1 MHPRPPTGLHGWAAG
16 AASALAYG
24 SMPVVAVFAFNG
36 GASPTVLLTLRG
48 VFAIAAILTIWV
60 VTGRV
65 RRVPWPAAV
74 GLIMVCGVIFGAQV
88 VAFFA
93 AVQLGGAQLPVVVVN
108 VCPLLV
114 IGLVWLRDRT
124 PVPLTLILLALV
136 TIVGL
141 VFVGATGASATSLAA
156 VGLTLLSA
164 AGYAVYLV
172 ASERWVHQVGTVA
185 SAGLVTIGS
194 TATVAVFALVNGD
207 RFAVAAPVWHTA
219 ILQGLVLTPVGM
231 GGALYAVR
239 SLGSVPLS
247 LLGALEPVIGLTL
260 AAVLLHESLAPM
272 QWVGVVIIVAA
283 CTAVPLVSR
292 RQPAAQSAPPLTNAA
307 GVGEVAVPRT
317 SARTSASGRP
327 GGQIPAC
334 VTLPK
339 FTLVRGPAGVRCFG
353 TLCCQS
359 RWQRPRMISTS
370 PPAGMNV
377 VLRPP
382 VLGRIRNRRVAPRL
396 STGTIAVCG
405 MLAGRSACQLVLS
418 RWSRYQFIQSPSYG
432 TPQYSLSAAARPTR
446 NAGAVAKSRY
456 SRVSRGSSTSRWYIQ
471 RRRCSHPLSSPS

>member
-1 MHPRPPTGLHGWAAG
+1 VHPRPSTGLHGWAAG

-24 SMPVVAVFAFNG
+24 AMPVVSVFAFNG

-48 VFAIAAILTIWV
+48 VFAILAIVAIWV
-60 VTGRV
+60 FTGRA
-65 RRVPWPAAV
+65 RRVPLTAAA
-74 GLIMVCGVIFGAQV
+74 GLIIVCGMLFGAQV

-124 PVPLTLILLALV
+124 PVPPTLLLLAVV

-141 VFVGATGASATSLAA
+141 VFVADAGANAASLSA

-172 ASERWVHQVGTVA
+172 TSERWVHQVGTVA

-194 TATVAVFALVNGD
+194 TVTIAVFALVNGE
-207 RFAVAAPVWHTA
+207 RFAVGAPVWHTA

-247 LLGALEPVIGLTL
+247 LLGGLEPVIGLTL

-272 QWVGVVIIVAA
+272 QWVGVVIIVLA

-292 RQPAAQSAPPLTNAA
+292 RQPVAQSAPPLLNGA
-307 GVGEVAVPRT
+307 GVGEVAIPEPRPLDDPEPMC
-317 SARTSASGRP
+317 RP
-327 GGQIPAC
+327 ATTRDAAGCEIPGQCHGLKP
-334 VTLPK
+334 
-339 FTLVRGPAGVRCFG
+339 
-353 TLCCQS
+353 
-359 RWQRPRMISTS
+359 
-370 PPAGMNV
+370 
-377 VLRPP
+377 
-382 VLGRIRNRRVAPRL
+382 
-396 STGTIAVCG
+396 
-405 MLAGRSACQLVLS
+405 
-418 RWSRYQFIQSPSYG
+418 
-432 TPQYSLSAAARPTR
+432 
-446 NAGAVAKSRY
+446 
-456 SRVSRGSSTSRWYIQ
+456 
-471 RRRCSHPLSSPS
+471 

>member
-1 MHPRPPTGLHGWAAG
+1 VHPHPPTRLDGWAAG

-48 VFAIAAILTIWV
+48 VFAIGAIVAIWV
-60 VTGRV
+60 VTGRL
-65 RRVPWPAAV
+65 RRVPWTAAV
-74 GLIMVCGVIFGAQV
+74 GLIVLCGMLFGAQV

-93 AVQLGGAQLPVVVVN
+93 AVQRGGAQLPVVVVN

-124 PVPLTLILLALV
+124 PVPPSLILLAIV

-141 VFVGATGASATSLAA
+141 VFVSGTGTSAASLSA

-172 ASERWVHQVGTVA
+172 TSERWVHQVGTVA
-185 SAGLVTIGS
+185 SAGMVTIGS
-194 TATVAVFALVNGD
+194 TATIAVFGLVNGD

-219 ILQGLVLTPVGM
+219 MLQGLVLTPIGM

-260 AAVLLHESLAPM
+260 AAVLLHESLGAV
-272 QWVGVVIIVAA
+272 QWVGVVIIVMA

-292 RQPAAQSAPPLTNAA
+292 RQPMAPSAPPLLNAP
-307 GVGEVAVPRT
+307 GVGEVAIVEPRPQHGPEPT
-317 SARTSASGRP
+317 GH
-327 GGQIPAC
+327 PAI
-334 VTLPK
+334 T
-339 FTLVRGPAGVRCFG
+339 RDAADNAA
-353 TLCCQS
+353 LCCE
-359 RWQRPRMISTS
+359 PD
-370 PPAGMNV
+370 
-377 VLRPP
+377 
-382 VLGRIRNRRVAPRL
+382 
-396 STGTIAVCG
+396 C
-405 MLAGRSACQLVLS
+405 RSE
-418 RWSRYQFIQSPSYG
+418 
-432 TPQYSLSAAARPTR
+432 
-446 NAGAVAKSRY
+446 
-456 SRVSRGSSTSRWYIQ
+456 
-471 RRRCSHPLSSPS
+471 

>member
-1 MHPRPPTGLHGWAAG
+1 MHSRPPPGLQGWAAG

-48 VFAIAAILTIWV
+48 VFAIAAIVAIWIF
-60 VTGRV
+60 TGRV

-74 GLIMVCGVIFGAQV
+74 GLMVACGVLFGAQV

-108 VCPLLV
+108 VCPLMV

-124 PVPLTLILLALV
+124 PVPLTLILLAVV

-141 VFVGATGASATSLAA
+141 VFVGVTGASAASLSA

-172 ASERWVHQVGTVA
+172 ASERWVHHVGTVA

-207 RFAVAAPVWHTA
+207 SFGVAAPVWHTA
-219 ILQGLVLTPVGM
+219 MLQGLILTPVGM

-272 QWVGVVIIVAA
+272 QWVGVVIIVMA

-292 RQPAAQSAPPLTNAA
+292 RQPVAQSAPPLTNAA
-307 GVGEVAVPRT
+307 GVGEVAVLEPQP
-317 SARTSASGRP
+317 P
-327 GGQIPAC
+327 GQPGTHVPPVIPIPA
-334 VTLPK
+334 
-339 FTLVRGPAGVRCFG
+339 AD
-353 TLCCQS
+353 
-359 RWQRPRMISTS
+359 
-370 PPAGMNV
+370 
-377 VLRPP
+377 
-382 VLGRIRNRRVAPRL
+382 
-396 STGTIAVCG
+396 
-405 MLAGRSACQLVLS
+405 
-418 RWSRYQFIQSPSYG
+418 
-432 TPQYSLSAAARPTR
+432 
-446 NAGAVAKSRY
+446 
-456 SRVSRGSSTSRWYIQ
+456 
-471 RRRCSHPLSSPS
+471 